1 MKTLRMMFEGND
13 VKQLTQAVELSLHNR
28 NESPFFAEKA
38 IPLIEAVYSVILPLK
53 EQDLLFNPEG
63 KRIELF
69 DFKEFL
75 RWTDLV
81 SLKLLYFTLKESN
94 ENGRLCRTEYKDVAY
109 APVDLSVL
117 REYLKRYNIHAE
129 YEEEDFAIAHYNLH
143 IGIAS
148 VIKDAL

>member
-1 MKTLRMMFEGND
+1 MMFEESD

-38 IPLIEAVYSVILPLK
+38 IPLIQAVYSVILPLK

-63 KRIELF
+63 KRVEKF
-69 DFKEFL
+69 DFNEFM

-81 SLKLLYFTLKESN
+81 CLKLLYFTLKESN
-94 ENGRLCRTEYKDVAY
+94 EKGTLCRTEYKDVSY
-109 APVDLSVL
+109 KSVDLSL
-117 REYLKRYNIHAE
+117 LKEYLKRYNIHEE
-129 YEEEDFAIAHYNLH
+129 YEEEDFPIAHYNMH
-143 IGIAS
+143 IGISS